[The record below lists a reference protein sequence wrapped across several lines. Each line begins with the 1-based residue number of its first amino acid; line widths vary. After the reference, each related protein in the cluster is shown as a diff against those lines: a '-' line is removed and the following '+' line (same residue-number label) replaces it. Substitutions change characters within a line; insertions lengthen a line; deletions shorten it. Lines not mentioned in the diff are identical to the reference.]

1 MIINFQNVYIDN
13 SLSKKVDETEA
24 DVSPYTKEVAIQ
36 TDTDAYPETNLKEEM

>member
-24 DVSPYTKEVAIQ
+24 EELYLVDKNAI
-36 TDTDAYPETNLKEEM
+36 DNISLSVI